1 MNWSDAAF
9 TSTSAVC
16 VTGLIVVD
24 TATYFMPLGQGL
36 ILALI
41 QLGGL
46 GMLVLTSVVISGLGE
61 RTSLQ
66 IENLAVGARHLLPQ
80 VTAGKLILNIVR
92 FTFVVGAAGAA
103 ILHVLW
109 APDLG
114 WREAV

>member
-1 MNWSDAAF
+1 MWPTWLWPAAGWCLPSRKWL
-9 TSTSAVC
+9 TRQ
-16 VTGLIVVD
+16 
-24 TATYFMPLGQGL
+24 P
-36 ILALI
+36 
-41 QLGGL
+41 